1 MGRAIERINVFQVIA
16 DPTRRRLLEMLGS
29 SELTVNEIASEF
41 DVTLSAVSQHLRVLR
56 LAGLVI
62 DERRGRE
69 RVYRLNPDPLQEVHS
84 WVTQNVERF
93 WQRKLA
99 ILGDKLKEQ

>member
-1 MGRAIERINVFQVIA
+1 MGRVLETANVFQVIA
-16 DPTRRRLLEMLGS
+16 DPTRRRLLEMLGG
-29 SELTVNEIASEF
+29 SELTVNEIAGEF
-41 DVTLSAVSQHLRVLR
+41 DMTLSAVSQHLRVLR
-56 LAGLVI
+56 LSGLVI

-69 RVYRLNPDPLQEVHS
+69 RVYRLNPDPLNEVHE

-99 ILGDKLKEQ
+99 ALGEKLKEH